1 MPGRGVFVIVCFALA
16 CAGAGVARAHVDE
29 RTASLTTVSQR
40 VAATLA
46 QSHRAAARRNPV
58 VRFVVVA
65 RRGHVAELRSKL
77 RDVGARVETRA
88 GRVFNVAVRSHAFA
102 AIHEVAQSIRP
113 ATRPETEAIPGQGVT
128 STNASNWQ
136 AAGLNGAGSRVAI
149 IDLGFGGLAQA
160 QAAGEINAGAVTVDD
175 CHGAFNVEQ
184 HGTAVAEIVSEE
196 APAALLYLICVDDV
210 ASLQQAEQYAVA
222 NGANVISHSVGW
234 FLTWS
239 GDGRG
244 PAGTPDAIAADAATH
259 NILWVNA
266 AGNHAQ
272 EVWTGKFQ
280 DLNGDAILDFVPGD
294 ELNDFYAV
302 QGKQVCVELRWEE
315 WPNAVHDFDLY
326 IYDPATATTLV
337 KSETDQSTTHGAP
350 TEEACYTNTGASR
363 WLGFYISVYGVPGTA
378 YLQAFVLGA
387 AQGSL
392 DHQSYCCSIV
402 DPAASPNTLAVGAVC
417 WQNQIGEPFSS
428 RGPTLDGRIKP
439 DLVGPDRVS
448 SLTYGAFDSCGG
460 GGGFAGTSAATP
472 YIAGATAL
480 VHQRYPSLTMAQVRA
495 YLIAHSNDLGTPGPD
510 NTFGAGNLMLP
521 FIQPPAVGYPSP
533 SSTDVTR
540 HEATLDAVVTPRDS
554 DATVSFEYGTTTA
567 YGSVATVQAPITA
580 DGPATPVSVHLTGL
594 APNTT
599 YHFRADATNLGG
611 KITGDDQ
618 TFTTVP
624 DNPPTAAARRAS
636 GRLGKLVALA
646 YTLGDD
652 TGEARA
658 EVTVYRGTT
667 KIATFAQDFIAV
679 TDATPAS
686 VSWRAPKK
694 LPKKHRPTFR
704 FCVNA
709 TDRAGSS
716 SGQSCAA
723 ITLR

>member
-46 QSHRAAARRNPV
+46 QSHRAAAHRNPV

-272 EVWTGKFQ
+272 EHWSGTWN
-280 DLNGDAILDFVPGD
+280 DPNGDTILDFTSTSNV
-294 ELNDFYAV
+294 NSFAV
-302 QGKQVCVELRWEE
+302 GANEDVCVDLRWNE
-315 WPNAVHDFDLY
+315 WPSAQHDYDLY
-326 IYDPATATTLV
+326 LWDGTNILAR
-337 KSETDQSTTHGAP
+337 SEGNQGITHGSP
-350 TEEACYTNTGASR
+350 IEQACYHNPGATKTI
-363 WLGFYISVYGVPGTA
+363 GFFITVFGAAGTA
-378 YLQAFVLGA
+378 PLDVFVTGGVSPIFWETLA
-387 AQGSL
+387 DSL
-392 DHQSYCCSIV
+392 V

-460 GGGFAGTSAATP
+460 SGGFAGTSAATP
-472 YIAGATAL
+472 YIAGAAAL

-495 YLIAHSNDLGTPGPD
+495 YLVAHSNDLGTPGPD

-521 FIQPPAVGYPSP
+521 FVQPPAVGYPSP

-540 HEATLDAVVTPRDS
+540 HEATLDAVVTPKDS
-554 DATVSFEYGTTTA
+554 ETTVTFEYGTTTA
-567 YGSVATVQAPITA
+567 YGSTATVSTPIAA
-580 DGPATPVSVHLTGL
+580 DGPATPVSVQITGL

-646 YTLGDD
+646 YMLGDD

>member
-1 MPGRGVFVIVCFALA
+1 MIGKGSLVVGLCVVA
-16 CAGAGVARAHVDE
+16 CAGAGAASAHVGE
-29 RTASLTTVSQR
+29 RATALTDVSR
-40 VAATLA
+40 RLAATLA

-58 VRFVVVA
+58 VHFVVVA
-65 RRGHVAELRSKL
+65 RRGHAVELQATL
-77 RDVGARVETRA
+77 RRVGAHVDTRS
-88 GRVFNVAVRSHAFA
+88 GRIFDVTVRRRAFGAIGAVAAAVR
-102 AIHEVAQSIRP
+102 P
-113 ATRPETEAIPGQGVT
+113 APHPVPLATPGQGVQ
-128 STNASNWQ
+128 STNASSWQ
-136 AAGLNGAGSRVAI
+136 AVGFNGAGSRVAI
-149 IDLGFGGLAQA
+149 IDLGFKGLQAA
-160 QAAGEINAGAVTVDD
+160 QAAGDIPANAVTIDD
-175 CHGAFNVEQ
+175 CHGAFYGPEV
-184 HGTAVAEIVSEE
+184 HGTAVAEIVAEE
-196 APAALLYLICVDDV
+196 APAAQLYLICIDDV
-210 ASLQQAEQYAVA
+210 ASLAQAEQYAIA
-222 NGANVISHSVGW
+222 NGVNVINHSVGW
-234 FLTWS
+234 FDQWS

-244 PAGTPDAIAADAATH
+244 PAGTPDAVVADAAAH

-266 AGNHAQ
+266 AGNEAQ
-272 EVWTGKFQ
+272 VHWSGTWN
-280 DLNGDAILDFVPGD
+280 DPNGDKILDFTSSNVD
-294 ELNDFYAV
+294 DFIVGANATA
-302 QGKQVCVELRWEE
+302 CTFLRWNE
-315 WPNAVHDFDLY
+315 WPNAQHDYDLLLW
-326 IYDPATATTLV
+326 DGAQVVAA
-337 KSETDQSTTHGAP
+337 SQNDQLSTHGAP
-350 TEEACYTNTGASR
+350 IEAACYANGSSTKQ
-363 WLGFYISVYGVPGTA
+363 LGFVILVDGSPGTA
-378 YLQAFVLGA
+378 PLDVTVTGA
-387 AQGSL
+387 ASSIRYQTAAG
-392 DHQSYCCSIV
+392 SIV
-402 DPAASPNTLAVGAVC
+402 DPAASANALAVGAVC
-417 WQNQIGEPFSS
+417 WQNQIGEFFSS
-428 RGPTLDGRIKP
+428 RGPTIDGRTKP

-448 SLTYGAFDSCGG
+448 SLTYGAFDSCSGS
-460 GGGFAGTSAATP
+460 GGFAGTSAAAP
-472 YIAGATAL
+472 YIAGAAAL
-480 VHQRYPSLTMAQVRA
+480 VHQRYPSLTAAQLKA
-495 YLIAHSNDLGTPGPD
+495 YLVAHSNDLGTPGPD

-521 FIQPPAVGYPSP
+521 FVQPPAVGYPSP

-540 HEATLDAVVTPRDS
+540 HEATLDAVVTPKDS
-554 DATVSFEYGTTTA
+554 ETTVTFEYGTTTA
-567 YGSVATVQAPITA
+567 YGSTATVSTPIAA
-580 DGPATPVSVHLTGL
+580 DGPATPVSVQITGL